1 MSCEMRF
8 SLLLAAAREM
18 RCGFCVYI
26 IFSLLLSSNV
36 AASNDKY
43 VFAFY
48 GSDSTLSFLCK
59 FNVVREILSVKLNR
73 PPSISHFCCCCW
85 LSLSRQLARS
95 SSACARDFP
104 LSLPTTSELE
114 MMDKKKVVKL
124 QFNYAMKNYTYSA
137 DLLDPTMD
145 LLFNI
150 ECENGTVG
158 SALLVHLFE
167 SEQKNDENYHQK
179 KTNNSSTWNSQYSQS
194 IFLLV

>member
-1 MSCEMRF
+1 
-8 SLLLAAAREM
+8 M

-36 AASNDKY
+36 AASNNKY

-104 LSLPTTSELE
+104 LNLPTTSELE
-114 MMDKKKVVKL
+114 MMDKKKLWNCNSIMRWRIILTRPTCSTQLWTYCPILSVRMVRLARLSLFTFSNRSRKTMKIIIRKKPTIHLLGIVNILSRFFYWCEKL
-124 QFNYAMKNYTYSA
+124 FFYC
-137 DLLDPTMD
+137 LLA
-145 LLFNI
+145 
-150 ECENGTVG
+150 G
-158 SALLVHLFE
+158 
-167 SEQKNDENYHQK
+167 K
-179 KTNNSSTWNSQYSQS
+179 KC
-194 IFLLV
+194 